1 MLYACCYSTG
11 TWKITYLF
19 CKRDLFYIHAYSN
32 PCSFFK
38 ILFRLQCTQEHVLT
52 IFFFLNLRVK
62 FQPVEKFGD
71 FFREAASLAMHNI
84 HLSATFPLHT
94 FFSLFHGYTEIWIM
108 TSPVQ
113 SLQAALLPVITSSGP
128 FLESWNSRAK
138 GFLSHHPAL
147 ELTSVLWQ
155 QALVTCWFAPLCLLG
170 GVLVLFLPFY
180 VFISFTIFTRT
191 AM

>member
-1 MLYACCYSTG
+1 MCCMPVVIPQEHERSLIFFVSEISFIFMLTLTLVAF
-11 TWKITYLF
+11 L
-19 CKRDLFYIHAYSN
+19 
-32 PCSFFK
+32 K
-38 ILFRLQCTQEHVLT
+38 ILFRLQCTQEHVLI

-128 FLESWNSRAK
+128 FLES
-138 GFLSHHPAL
+138 
-147 ELTSVLWQ
+147 
-155 QALVTCWFAPLCLLG
+155 
-170 GVLVLFLPFY
+170 
-180 VFISFTIFTRT
+180 
-191 AM
+191 